1 MMGEEQKEQ
10 KRLEVGE
17 EEPDLVY
24 PLDEE
29 DLLRRVTGEVLRFRE
44 AHGALSDVEDV
55 VMAVRRIAG
64 EVREVMALRHLSLH
78 RIDLVEMTRRHLREK
93 AIEKPRGG

>member
-1 MMGEEQKEQ
+1 MMEEEQKEQ
-10 KRLEVGE
+10 KQLEAEKVGEE

-24 PLDEE
+24 PLDEA

-55 VMAVRRIAG
+55 VTAVRRIAA
-64 EVREVMALRHLSLH
+64 EVREVMALRRLPLR
-78 RIDLVEMTRRHLREK
+78 RIDLAEMTRRHLSRE
-93 AIEKPRGG
+93 ID

>member
-1 MMGEEQKEQ
+1 MMGEEPKEQ
-10 KRLEVGE
+10 KRLEGEKVGE

-24 PLDEE
+24 PLDEA

-64 EVREVMALRHLSLH
+64 EVREVMALRHLPLR
-78 RIDLVEMTRRHLREK
+78 RIDLAEMTRRHLSRESD
-93 AIEKPRGG
+93 

>member
-17 EEPDLVY
+17 EEEPDLVY
-24 PLDEE
+24 PLDEA
-29 DLLRRVTGEVLRFRE
+29 DLLRRVTGEVLRFHE

-64 EVREVMALRHLSLH
+64 EVREVMALRHLPLH
-78 RIDLVEMTRRHLREK
+78 RIDLAEMTRRHLLGESD
-93 AIEKPRGG
+93 

>member
-1 MMGEEQKEQ
+1 MMEEEQKEQ
-10 KRLEVGE
+10 KRLEAEKVGEE

-24 PLDEE
+24 PLDEA

-55 VMAVRRIAG
+55 VTAVRRIAA
-64 EVREVMALRHLSLH
+64 EVREIMALRRLPLR
-78 RIDLVEMTRRHLREK
+78 RIDLAEITRRHLLGESD
-93 AIEKPRGG
+93 

>member
-1 MMGEEQKEQ
+1 MMGEEQKER
-10 KRLEVGE
+10 KRLEAEKAGEE

-24 PLDEE
+24 PLDEA

-44 AHGALSDVEDV
+44 AHGALSDAEDV

-64 EVREVMALRHLSLH
+64 EVREVMALRHLPLR
-78 RIDLVEMTRRHLREK
+78 RIDLAEMTRRYLLGESD
-93 AIEKPRGG
+93 

>member
-10 KRLEVGE
+10 KRLEVGEE

-64 EVREVMALRHLSLH
+64 EVREVMALRRLPLR
-78 RIDLVEMTRRHLREK
+78 RIDLAEMTRRHLLGESD
-93 AIEKPRGG
+93 